1 MNLASC
7 PITTRD
13 PLKRVC
19 VCVTSKILC
28 SQVSCFVILTQFK
41 WLKSRHS
48 VQPGDTEAL
57 KEEILGETISGPMDQ
72 GEIVGSLL
80 GGTYHV

>member
-1 MNLASC
+1 M
-7 PITTRD
+7 
-13 PLKRVC
+13 
-19 VCVTSKILC
+19 
-28 SQVSCFVILTQFK
+28 ILTQFK
-41 WLKSRHS
+41 WHS